1 MMKIESIELA
11 YVKILDVFKDKT
23 INYLKTLDAAQIDEV
38 LSNRDCEAFS
48 TQWTRAYSEVDKVKQ
63 KENLTEIYR
72 KQGAKLRRA
81 IFLEVYNITLSGI
94 MASYISDDF
103 GLILDSLVFDYKDGW
118 INSLWSQYIRRKIPQ
133 GKLMPTDI
141 TIEL

>member
-1 MMKIESIELA
+1 MKIENIELA
-11 YVKILDVFKDKT
+11 YVKILDVFKHKT

-38 LSNRDCEAFS
+38 LSNRDCEFFS
-48 TQWTRAYSEVDKVKQ
+48 TQWTRAYSEVDKIKQ

-72 KQGAKLRRA
+72 KQDAKLRRA

-103 GLILDSLVFDYKDGW
+103 GLILDSLVFVYKDDW
-118 INSLWSQYIRRKIPQ
+118 INSLWSQYVRRKIPQ